1 MTDKKEKKSTP
12 ILDFFKK
19 IIQFF
24 LGKKSD
30 KK

>member
-1 MTDKKEKKSTP
+1 MTKEKESTP
-12 ILDFFKK
+12 ILNFFKK

-24 LGKKSD
+24 LGKKSN

>member
-1 MTDKKEKKSTP
+1 MTKEKKSTP

-24 LGKKSD
+24 MGKKSN

>member
-1 MTDKKEKKSTP
+1 MTEKKKSTP

-19 IIQFF
+19 IIEFF
-24 LGKKSD
+24 MGKKTN